1 MILMKLTFCLVTMAT
16 GIAGAT
22 STFTLIVPRALDVGD
37 SHLKAAEYTLLVQK
51 DHVIFERGSSSLRV
65 PATIEEDTSAVP
77 FTIIEFVGS
86 RIRTIHLGGTKTKL
100 VFAVS
105 DDVDRGP
112 AEADGVQRTAQRRSP
127 K

>member
-1 MILMKLTFCLVTMAT
+1 MTLMKLSLCFVTMAT

-22 STFTLIVPRALDVGD
+22 STFPLIVPRALDIGD

-51 DHVIFERGSSSLRV
+51 DHVIFERGSSSIRV
-65 PATIEEDTSAVP
+65 PVTVEEDTTAIP

-86 RIRTIHLGGTKTKL
+86 KIRTIHLGGTKTKL

-105 DDVDRGP
+105 DDDDRRP
-112 AEADGVQRTAQRRSP
+112 AEADGVQRTAQRRSQ

>member
-1 MILMKLTFCLVTMAT
+1 MTLMNLTLCFVTMAT

-22 STFTLIVPRALDVGD
+22 STFTLIVPHALDVGD

-51 DHVIFERGSSSLRV
+51 DHVIFERGSSSIRV
-65 PATIEEDTSAVP
+65 PVTVEEDTSAVP
-77 FTIIEFVGS
+77 FTIIEFLGS
-86 RIRTIHLGGTKTKL
+86 RVRTIHLGGTKTKL
-100 VFAVS
+100 IFAVS
-105 DDVDRGP
+105 DDDNRRP